1 MLPVRI
7 ETAEMGL
14 PAIDA
19 LEVDS
24 LALFVGPE
32 RPLQGLAGYADW
44 RLCGLIS
51 RAIRDETYRP
61 EAGEALL
68 LPSGGRIAVPR
79 IFCLGVAAYPRDED
93 AFARQARRLC
103 AVLHRAGAETWA
115 AALPTLP
122 PGVSLPTAWLF
133 LQALV
138 AAAPR
143 RLVLLGDPRSLQR
156 DLTAA
161 REALGAEHLEIVPNV
176 SRVEMPPRASGLPH
190 PGAVVR

>member
-24 LALFVGPE
+24 LVVFVGAE
-32 RPLQGLAGYADW
+32 RPLQGLAGYTDW
-44 RLCGLIS
+44 RMCGLIS
-51 RAIRDETYRP
+51 RAIREETYRP

-68 LPSGGRIAVPR
+68 LPSGGRLAVPR
-79 IFCLGVAAYPRDED
+79 IFCLGIAAQPRDED
-93 AFARQARRLC
+93 AFARQVRRLC
-103 AVLHRAGAETWA
+103 TVLYKAGSQSWA
-115 AALPTLP
+115 SALPELP
-122 PGVSLPTAWLF
+122 AGVALPTAWLF

-143 RLVLLGDPRSLQR
+143 RLVLLGDSRSLQR
-156 DLTAA
+156 DLGAA
-161 REALGAEHLEIVPNV
+161 REALGAEDVEIVPNV
-176 SRVEMPPRASGLPH
+176 SRVEMPPRAGGLPH